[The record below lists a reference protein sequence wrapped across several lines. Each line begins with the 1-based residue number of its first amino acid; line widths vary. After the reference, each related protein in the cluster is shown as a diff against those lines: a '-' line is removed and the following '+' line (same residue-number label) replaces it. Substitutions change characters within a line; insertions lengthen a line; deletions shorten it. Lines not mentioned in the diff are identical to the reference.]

1 MSFHFLQVVDRS
13 PPIIKTSNLALS
25 AVRIARQKVIV
36 KRFDAI
42 QNLGAV
48 SVLCSDKTGTL
59 TADLVRVAKSVNIK
73 GELSDLPVKL
83 SYINS
88 LLQTGSRS
96 PIDHAILDYIRGDD
110 KFSHSDGQLDSWSK
124 LGEVPFDSTR
134 RMLSILAFH
143 HSAGETEA
151 LFITKGAVEE
161 VLERCVSALKCEEF
175 SKPIGN
181 ILFDSSS
188 STTLTEV
195 DRLEIL
201 NSAKRLNEDGLRLI
215 AVACRKASI
224 KIGVAVSAED
234 EEDLIFVG
242 FVALLDPLKP
252 DAAEAIQKLGSL
264 RVQVLQSFSSSIVWS
279 CGADQCDLG
288 ANSYWRCPSSSC

>member
-1 MSFHFLQVVDRS
+1 M
-13 PPIIKTSNLALS
+13 ALS

-59 TADLVRVAKSVNIK
+59 TADLVRVAKSVNTK
-73 GELSDLPVKL
+73 GELSDLPVRL
-83 SYINS
+83 SFINS
-88 LLQTGSRS
+88 FLQTGSRS
-96 PIDHAILDYIRGDD
+96 PIDHAILDYLGENEKIPRNDN
-110 KFSHSDGQLDSWSK
+110 QLDGWSK

-134 RMLSILAFH
+134 RMLSVLASH
-143 HSAGETEA
+143 HSASEGEA

-161 VLERCVSALKCEEF
+161 VLERCVSALGCEEF

-181 ILFDSSS
+181 IVFDSFSS
-188 STTLTEV
+188 NPLTEA

-201 NSAKRLNEDGLRLI
+201 DSARRLNEDGLRLI
-215 AVACRKASI
+215 AVACRKVSV
-224 KIGVAVSAED
+224 KVGVAISAED
-234 EEDLIFVG
+234 EEDLVFVG

-264 RVQVLQSFSSSIVWS
+264 HVQVLQPVSLST
-279 CGADQCDLG
+279 A
-288 ANSYWRCPSSSC
+288 

>member
-1 MSFHFLQVVDRS
+1 M
-13 PPIIKTSNLALS
+13 
-25 AVRIARQKVIV
+25 

-59 TADLVRVAKSVNIK
+59 TADSVRVAKSVNTK
-73 GELSDLPVKL
+73 GEPSDLPVKL
-83 SYINS
+83 SFINS

-96 PIDHAILDYIRGDD
+96 PIDGAILDYIRENEN
-110 KFSHSDGQLDSWSK
+110 FSDSDNQLDNWSK

-134 RMLSILAFH
+134 RMLSVLAFRQ
-143 HSAGETEA
+143 SAGDGEA

-161 VLERCVSALKCEEF
+161 VLERCVSVLKGEEF
-175 SKPIGN
+175 SKPVGSIV
-181 ILFDSSS
+181 FDSPSP
-188 STTLTEV
+188 TPLTEV

-201 NSAKRLNEDGLRLI
+201 SSAKRLNEDGLRLI
-215 AVACRKASI
+215 AVAFRKASI
-224 KIGVAVSAED
+224 KIGATISAED
-234 EEDLIFVG
+234 EEELTFVG

-264 RVQVLQSFSSSIVWS
+264 HVQVLLPFSLSIAQYHGGDH
-279 CGADQCDLG
+279 CNLG
-288 ANSYWRCPSSSC
+288 ANSHWRRPSGSC

>member
-1 MSFHFLQVVDRS
+1 MIV
-13 PPIIKTSNLALS
+13 KTSNLALS

-73 GELSDLPVKL
+73 GELSDLPIKL
-83 SYINS
+83 SFINS
-88 LLQTGSRS
+88 FLQTGSRS
-96 PIDHAILDYIRGDD
+96 PIDRAILDYVDEDEKGTFNDV
-110 KFSHSDGQLDSWSK
+110 QLDSWSK

-134 RMLSILAFH
+134 RMLSVLVRRPSTAEKEPLIV
-143 HSAGETEA
+143 
-151 LFITKGAVEE
+151 TKGAVEE
-161 VLERCVSALKCEEF
+161 VLERCVSTLKYEEF
-175 SKPIGN
+175 SKPVEDIG
-181 ILFDSSS
+181 FDSSS
-188 STTLTEV
+188 STTLTEF

-215 AVACRKASI
+215 AIASRKASV
-224 KIGVAVSAED
+224 KTGVNVSTED

-242 FVALLDPLKP
+242 FIALLDPLKP

-264 RVQVLQSFSSSIVWS
+264 HVQVL
-279 CGADQCDLG
+279 
-288 ANSYWRCPSSSC
+288 

>member
-1 MSFHFLQVVDRS
+1 MIV
-13 PPIIKTSNLALS
+13 KAANLALS

-59 TADLVRVAKSVNIK
+59 TADFVRVAKSVNTK
-73 GELSDLPVKL
+73 GELSDLPINL
-83 SYINS
+83 SFVNS

-96 PIDHAILDYIRGDD
+96 PIDRAILDYVGEYEKGSLID
-110 KFSHSDGQLDSWSK
+110 FQLDGWSK

-134 RMLSILAFH
+134 RMLSVLALPP
-143 HSAGETEA
+143 SAGEGEA

-161 VLERCVSALKCEEF
+161 VLDRCVSTLNCEDV

-181 ILFDSSS
+181 TGFDASS

-201 NSAKRLNEDGLRLI
+201 NTAKRMNEDGLRLI
-215 AVACRKASI
+215 AVACRKASVKADVTI
-224 KIGVAVSAED
+224 STED
-234 EEDLIFVG
+234 EEDLVFVG
-242 FVALLDPLKP
+242 LVALLDPLKP
-252 DAAEAIQKLGSL
+252 DAAEAIQKLGGL
-264 RVQVLQSFSSSIVWS
+264 HVQVL
-279 CGADQCDLG
+279 
-288 ANSYWRCPSSSC
+288 

>member
-1 MSFHFLQVVDRS
+1 MIV
-13 PPIIKTSNLALS
+13 KTSNLALS

-73 GELSDLPVKL
+73 GELSELPVKL
-83 SYINS
+83 SFINS

-96 PIDHAILDYIRGDD
+96 PIDRAILDYIGEAE
-110 KFSHSDGQLDSWSK
+110 KGSLSDVQLGSWSK

-134 RMLSILAFH
+134 RMLSILAYRP
-143 HSAGETEA
+143 SVREGEA

-161 VLERCVSALKCEEF
+161 VLERCVSALKYEEG
-175 SKPIGN
+175 SKPTDNVG
-181 ILFDSSS
+181 FDSSS

-215 AVACRKASI
+215 AVACRKASA
-224 KIGVAVSAED
+224 KIGATISTED
-234 EEDLIFVG
+234 EEDLVFVG

-264 RVQVLQSFSSSIVWS
+264 HVQVSQPISSSMAWS
-279 CGADQCDLG
+279 CGTDQYDSG
-288 ANSYWRCPSSSC
+288 TNSHWRCSGGGCQGCP

>member
-1 MSFHFLQVVDRS
+1 M
-13 PPIIKTSNLALS
+13 IIKTSNLALS

-59 TADLVRVAKSVNIK
+59 TADLVRVAKSVNTK
-73 GELSDLPVKL
+73 GELSDLPIKL
-83 SYINS
+83 SFINS

-96 PIDHAILDYIRGDD
+96 PIDRAILDYIGENEKDSVTDD
-110 KFSHSDGQLDSWSK
+110 QLNGWSK

-134 RMLSILAFH
+134 RMLSVLACRP
-143 HSAGETEA
+143 SGDEGEA

-161 VLERCVSALKCEEF
+161 VLERCVSTLKHEDF

-181 ILFDSSS
+181 IGFDLSS

-201 NSAKRLNEDGLRLI
+201 DSAKRLNEDGLRLI
-215 AVACRKASI
+215 AIACRKASV
-224 KIGVAVSAED
+224 KIGTTISTED
-234 EEDLIFVG
+234 EEDLVFVG

-252 DAAEAIQKLGSL
+252 DAAEAIRKLGSL
-264 RVQVLQSFSSSIVWS
+264 HVQVL
-279 CGADQCDLG
+279 
-288 ANSYWRCPSSSC
+288 

>member
-1 MSFHFLQVVDRS
+1 MIV
-13 PPIIKTSNLALS
+13 KTSNLALS
-25 AVRIARQKVIV
+25 AVRIARQQVIV

-59 TADLVRVAKSVNIK
+59 TADLVRVGKSVDPK
-73 GELSDLPVKL
+73 GEQSDLPIRL
-83 SYINS
+83 SFINS

-96 PIDHAILDYIRGDD
+96 PIDRAILDYIGESEKGSVTDV
-110 KFSHSDGQLDSWSK
+110 QLDGWSK

-134 RMLSILAFH
+134 RMLSVLARRPP
-143 HSAGETEA
+143 GDEGEA

-161 VLERCVSALKCEEF
+161 VLERCVSTLEYEEF
-175 SKPIGN
+175 SKPIVN
-181 ILFDSSS
+181 IGFDSSS
-188 STTLTEV
+188 SITLTDV

-215 AVACRKASI
+215 AIACRKASV
-224 KIGVAVSAED
+224 KIGTTISTED
-234 EEDLIFVG
+234 EEDLVFVG

-252 DAAEAIQKLGSL
+252 DAAEAIQTLGNL
-264 RVQVLQSFSSSIVWS
+264 HVQVL
-279 CGADQCDLG
+279 
-288 ANSYWRCPSSSC
+288 